1 MQIPSFIDQKA
12 KQLSYYVNAFWRR
25 EIPHNELQLF
35 FWDTLEEWTQVNDR
49 SQPYS
54 QKERVFWHVLHQ
66 LHYWPESKLASD
78 RFLRDELYSCL
89 QYLDGRGLCPFDCIG
104 IRP

>member
-1 MQIPSFIDQKA
+1 VQVPSFIDRKA
-12 KQLSYYVNAFWRR
+12 KQLSFYVNAFWRG
-25 EIPHNELQLF
+25 ELPHNELQLF
-35 FWDTLEEWTQVNDR
+35 FWDTLEEWAQVNDR

-66 LHYWPESKLASD
+66 LHYWPESKLATDS
-78 RFLRDELYSCL
+78 FLHEELSSCL